1 MFAEN
6 LVSVTES
13 ENFPAVKKKGR
24 EKGEKRELCGREGH
38 FFPVDRISEKGQKW
52 PSPACYS
59 VSNLSQK
66 FAAGSGARRDNKIVS
81 PLVQPAIAVRTECG
95 CAPIGFFLPA
105 TPAAR
110 FFLFCGWNF
119 LTKRRC
125 QNSGFVPLVPLVSL
139 EVFFLL

>member
-52 PSPACYS
+52 PSPGSYS
-59 VSNLSQK
+59 VSNLSQS
-66 FAAGSGARRDNKIVS
+66 FSAASDCSSNRVWVCPHS
-81 PLVQPAIAVRTECG
+81 
-95 CAPIGFFLPA
+95 
-105 TPAAR
+105 
-110 FFLFCGWNF
+110 
-119 LTKRRC
+119 
-125 QNSGFVPLVPLVSL
+125 
-139 EVFFLL
+139 VFFASNTSRTFFSVLWLELFD